1 MKGRASLPGADELF
15 RVTSIEKGRGRGAKQ
30 PATEAQQDD
39 REPAERV
46 PSGRQRH
53 DEKVTFYCTAEE
65 LIDLEDARILLRREH
80 GVAVDRGRIVR
91 EALAQV
97 LSELERDGAEAP
109 LVKRLHQMTGGAA
122 MRGGV
127 RAVDLIARKRD
138 GGEIAGDELR
148 DSCSPTPARSCPTTR
163 WPRS

>member
-30 PATEAQQDD
+30 PAEEAQRDD
-39 REPAERV
+39 RQATERV

-65 LIDLEDARILLRREH
+65 LVDLENARLLLRREH
-80 GVAVDRGRIVR
+80 GIAIDRGRIVR

-97 LSELERDGAEAP
+97 LSELERHGAEAS
-109 LVKRLHQMTGGAA
+109 LVKRL
-122 MRGGV
+122 
-127 RAVDLIARKRD
+127 AR
-138 GGEIAGDELR
+138 
-148 DSCSPTPARSCPTTR
+148 
-163 WPRS
+163 

>member
-30 PATEAQQDD
+30 PAEEGAQGDD
-39 REPAERV
+39 RKPAERV

-53 DEKVTFYCTAEE
+53 EEKVTFYGTADE
-65 LIDLEDARILLRREH
+65 LMDLENARLLLRREH

-97 LSELERDGAEAP
+97 LSELERDGADAS
-109 LVKRLHQMTGGAA
+109 LVQRL
-122 MRGGV
+122 
-127 RAVDLIARKRD
+127 
-138 GGEIAGDELR
+138 
-148 DSCSPTPARSCPTTR
+148 TR
-163 WPRS
+163 

>member
-15 RVTSIEKGRGRGAKQ
+15 RVTSIEKGRGRGARQ
-30 PATEAQQDD
+30 PAEETRQDD

-53 DEKVTFYCTAEE
+53 EEKVTFYCTADE
-65 LIDLEDARILLRREH
+65 LMDLENARLQLRRRH
-80 GVAVDRGRIVR
+80 GIAVDRGRIVR

-109 LVKRLHQMTGGAA
+109 LVKRL
-122 MRGGV
+122 
-127 RAVDLIARKRD
+127 
-138 GGEIAGDELR
+138 
-148 DSCSPTPARSCPTTR
+148 TR
-163 WPRS
+163 

>member
-15 RVTSIEKGRGRGAKQ
+15 RVTSIDKGRGGRAAKQ
-30 PATEAQQDD
+30 PAERDQQDD

-65 LIDLEDARILLRREH
+65 LVDLENARLLLRREH
-80 GVAVDRGRIVR
+80 GIAVDRGRIVR

-97 LSELERDGAEAP
+97 LSELERDGAEATV
-109 LVKRLHQMTGGAA
+109 VKRLS
-122 MRGGV
+122 
-127 RAVDLIARKRD
+127 AR
-138 GGEIAGDELR
+138 
-148 DSCSPTPARSCPTTR
+148 
-163 WPRS
+163 

>member
-30 PATEAQQDD
+30 PAEEPRPTG
-39 REPAERV
+39 EPAERV

-53 DEKVTFYCTAEE
+53 DEKITFYCTADE
-65 LIDLEDARILLRREH
+65 LMDLENARLRLRREH

-109 LVKRLHQMTGGAA
+109 LVKRL
-122 MRGGV
+122 
-127 RAVDLIARKRD
+127 
-138 GGEIAGDELR
+138 
-148 DSCSPTPARSCPTTR
+148 TR
-163 WPRS
+163 

>member
-30 PATEAQQDD
+30 PAEETGPTE
-39 REPAERV
+39 EPAERV

-53 DEKVTFYCTAEE
+53 DEKVTFYCTADE
-65 LIDLEDARILLRREH
+65 LMDLENARLLLRRQH

-97 LSELERDGAEAP
+97 LSELERDGADAP
-109 LVKRLHQMTGGAA
+109 LVKRLTQ
-122 MRGGV
+122 
-127 RAVDLIARKRD
+127 
-138 GGEIAGDELR
+138 
-148 DSCSPTPARSCPTTR
+148 
-163 WPRS
+163 